1 MINTEII
8 LLSLSDVNSSI
19 LLMEM
24 IEEVCCIGNRDGCF
38 FLSKE
43 NRERQSR
50 KSALSAIGWDVA
62 YGRKENLLA
71 VLFRIHCFLF
81 WNRLTK
87 REEFLK

>member
-1 MINTEII
+1 M
-8 LLSLSDVNSSI
+8 
-19 LLMEM
+19 
-24 IEEVCCIGNRDGCF
+24 
-38 FLSKE
+38 SKE

-87 REEFLK
+87 REELLK

>member
-1 MINTEII
+1 MLKESWMRKRISEIKMDFNKDR
-8 LLSLSDVNSSI
+8 L
-19 LLMEM
+19 
-24 IEEVCCIGNRDGCF
+24 F

-62 YGRKENLLA
+62 YGRKENFLA
-71 VLFRIHCFLF
+71 VLFCIHCFLF